1 MNSIRA
7 ERVASLIKE
16 EISDIISKILE
27 HESVGFW
34 TVTNV
39 RMSPDLRYAKIYISI
54 YGDKVIQQN
63 TIRKIESFK
72 KNIRQRL
79 GSRLRLRFV
88 PEIEFYLDDTLE
100 HVDRIN
106 ALLKQIE
113 NREKNNRRI
122 PFEISKNTFTEFE
135 LFKIEGRY
143 GGGFG
148 LRKRFSNTLTI
159 PPFHNLT
166 LKVQLFKSINNNYVD
181 PIYKWGDG
189 CNERYFKGCLF
200 E

>member
-1 MNSIRA
+1 MNTIRA

-16 EISDIISKILE
+16 EISDIIAKILE

-72 KNIRQRL
+72 KSIRQRL

-113 NREKNNRRI
+113 NREKNNKSD
-122 PFEISKNTFTEFE
+122 EVDSEDK
-135 LFKIEGRY
+135 
-143 GGGFG
+143 GG
-148 LRKRFSNTLTI
+148 
-159 PPFHNLT
+159 
-166 LKVQLFKSINNNYVD
+166 
-181 PIYKWGDG
+181 
-189 CNERYFKGCLF
+189 
-200 E
+200 

>member
-16 EISDIISKILE
+16 EVSDIITKVLE
-27 HESVGFW
+27 HENVGFW

-54 YGDKVIQQN
+54 YGDKITQQN
-63 TIRKIESFK
+63 TIRKIESLK
-72 KNIRQRL
+72 KNIRHRL
-79 GSRLRLRFV
+79 GSRLRLRFI

-113 NREKNNRRI
+113 DREKND
-122 PFEISKNTFTEFE
+122 K
-135 LFKIEGRY
+135 
-143 GGGFG
+143 
-148 LRKRFSNTLTI
+148 
-159 PPFHNLT
+159 
-166 LKVQLFKSINNNYVD
+166 KSD
-181 PIYKWGDG
+181 DSGAEDKTG
-189 CNERYFKGCLF
+189 
-200 E
+200 

>member
-1 MNSIRA
+1 MSTIRA

-16 EISDIISKILE
+16 EVSDIISKVLE

-39 RMSPDLRYAKIYISI
+39 RVSPDLRYAKIYISI

-63 TIRKIESFK
+63 TIRKIESMK
-72 KNIRQRL
+72 KTIRQRL
-79 GSRLRLRFV
+79 GSRLSLRFV

-113 NREKNNRRI
+113 DMEKNNR
-122 PFEISKNTFTEFE
+122 K
-135 LFKIEGRY
+135 
-143 GGGFG
+143 
-148 LRKRFSNTLTI
+148 
-159 PPFHNLT
+159 
-166 LKVQLFKSINNNYVD
+166 
-181 PIYKWGDG
+181 GDDTG
-189 CNERYFKGCLF
+189 SEDKTG
-200 E
+200 

>member
-1 MNSIRA
+1 MNSIRS

-16 EISDIISKILE
+16 EISDIIAKILE

-39 RMSPDLRYAKIYISI
+39 RMSSDLRYAKIYISI
-54 YGDKVIQQN
+54 YGDKATQQN
-63 TIRKIESFK
+63 TIKKIESFK
-72 KNIRQRL
+72 KSIRQRL

-113 NREKNNRRI
+113 NRENNKSDDVG
-122 PFEISKNTFTEFE
+122 PED
-135 LFKIEGRY
+135 
-143 GGGFG
+143 
-148 LRKRFSNTLTI
+148 KR
-159 PPFHNLT
+159 
-166 LKVQLFKSINNNYVD
+166 
-181 PIYKWGDG
+181 G
-189 CNERYFKGCLF
+189 
-200 E
+200 